1 MKIMYWTIVLLIIF
15 IETCTG
21 VLCTDMGAICVYSD
35 DCCVGLACFWVNID
49 GTALSD
55 SSDYGI
61 YDEKRCFPTIIPGE
75 IKKCK
80 TQTQTCS
87 DDRECCHTSGLVCN
101 VDGRCKSTP

>member
-49 GTALSD
+49 GTADSD

-61 YDEKRCFPTIIPGE
+61 YDEKRCFPSE

-80 TQTQTCS
+80 EQTQKCS
-87 DDRECCHTSGLVCN
+87 SDQECCHTSGLIC
-101 VDGRCKSTP
+101 DGLKCKPPP